1 MEVKEMA
8 DDRSMVRNEGRAM
21 EELTHRVWPFR
32 IQNEREDEEIGFPV
46 DICETEDAFLLVG
59 DLPGVRKEGLEVRLA
74 ENELV
79 IKGRARQDLGSPE
92 TVYVRE
98 IPGADYQRSFTLS
111 DAVDPAKISA
121 EMKDGI
127 LKIRLPKAEHVKPRE
142 IEITG

>member
-1 MEVKEMA
+1 MA
-8 DDRSMVRNEGRAM
+8 EDRSMMQSEERAM
-21 EELTHRVWPFR
+21 EEYTHRVWPFR
-32 IQNEREDEEIGFPV
+32 VQGDREDEQMAFPV

-59 DLPGVRKEGLEVRLA
+59 DLPGVRKENLEVRLA

-79 IKGRARQDLGSPE
+79 IRGRVNQELEHAE
-92 TVYVRE
+92 TAYIRE

-111 DAVDPAKISA
+111 DAVDPARITA

-127 LKIRLPKAEHVKPRE
+127 LKINLAKAEHVKPRE